1 MKWLKPGKNN
11 REERL
16 NYVDYWAEYVRDNP
30 DKVWSVQQ
38 NIIIN
43 SQIQNSRCSKLT
55 PKQYLEIKGEA

>member
-1 MKWLKPGKNN
+1 MKWLKPGKDN

-30 DKVWSVQQ
+30 DKVWSEQQ

-43 SQIQNSRCSKLT
+43 SQIQNSRYSKLT
-55 PKQYLEIKGEA
+55 PKQYLEIKGEL